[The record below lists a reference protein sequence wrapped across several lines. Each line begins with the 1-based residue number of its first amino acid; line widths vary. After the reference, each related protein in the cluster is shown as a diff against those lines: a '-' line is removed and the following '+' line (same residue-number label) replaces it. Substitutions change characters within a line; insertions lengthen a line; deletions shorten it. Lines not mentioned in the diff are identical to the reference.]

1 MTVDLTQ
8 LAYFQAAATHEH
20 FTRAAEAAHVAQPAL
35 SRQIHALE
43 TELGLRLFD
52 RVGRGVKL
60 TAAGRTILPHVE
72 RILAEVNGIRAD
84 ARMLSNLEG
93 GTVALGFLHSIGA
106 HLLPAMLATF
116 RARHPHVG
124 FTLHEGPWSELE
136 ERVLHGDLDL
146 AITSPLPEAGKD
158 LSAIQLLRDDLVAA
172 LPPHHR
178 LARCSE
184 VELAQLASE
193 DFIFLGAS
201 YGELR
206 TITRQA
212 CAAAGFTPH
221 VAFEAEGLATMRGLV
236 GAGLGVALLPELASR
251 VHEEGAPAP
260 VFRPLAG
267 RPVHR
272 IIGLVRHAA
281 RRPAPAAAA
290 FAEMLVA
297 RFIATTKE

>member
-1 MTVDLTQ
+1 MARSRASQRYPHEWPDAWQACAAHTAGRPRVGDQEWARHLAGRTGAAHPLKRESMTVDLTE
-8 LAYFQAAATHEH
+8 LAYFQAAGKHEH
-20 FTRAAEAAHVAQPAL
+20 FTRAAETAHVAQPAL

-146 AITSPLPEAGKD
+146 AITSPLPEAGTD
-158 LSAIQLLRDDLVAA
+158 LSAIQLLRDDLLAA

-178 LARCSE
+178 R
-184 VELAQLASE
+184 AS
-193 DFIFLGAS
+193 
-201 YGELR
+201 
-206 TITRQA
+206 
-212 CAAAGFTPH
+212 C
-221 VAFEAEGLATMRGLV
+221 GLV
-236 GAGLGVALLPELASR
+236 A
-251 VHEEGAPAP
+251 
-260 VFRPLAG
+260 
-267 RPVHR
+267 
-272 IIGLVRHAA
+272 
-281 RRPAPAAAA
+281 
-290 FAEMLVA
+290 
-297 RFIATTKE
+297 